1 MHQISTK
8 NDTTVFRANK
18 IPWLNL
24 TVKYSFHLSSVGL
37 LGFVGFVLNLLNRPT
52 DGATFSIAK
61 CVRKSASE
69 KELLFV
75 RLGVRK
81 ITFFIKGA

>member
-1 MHQISTK
+1 L
-8 NDTTVFRANK
+8 F
-18 IPWLNL
+18 L
-24 TVKYSFHLSSVGL
+24 VGL
-37 LGFVGFVLNLLNRPT
+37 IGFYGFVVNLLNRPT
-52 DGATFSIAK
+52 DGATISA
-61 CVRKSASE
+61 RKNVSK